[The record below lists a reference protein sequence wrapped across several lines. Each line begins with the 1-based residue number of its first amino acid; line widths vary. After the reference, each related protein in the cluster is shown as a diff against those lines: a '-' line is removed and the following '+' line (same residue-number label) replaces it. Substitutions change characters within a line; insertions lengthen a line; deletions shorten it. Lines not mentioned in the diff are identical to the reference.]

1 MTQTLAPSSPSPGAP
16 PHETREAII
25 VHADSYHRFMLGLK
39 WVVVYLATAIA
50 GFTAWFATDAG
61 FWGGLLTGVV
71 VYAGGV
77 FAMTRAGLAH
87 STERD
92 NPGWL

>member
-1 MTQTLAPSSPSPGAP
+1 MTQTLSPSSMAPSST
-16 PHETREAII
+16 PHETHEAIV

-50 GFTAWFATDAG
+50 WFTAWFATDAG
-61 FWGGLLTGVV
+61 FWGGLLTGAV

-77 FAMTRAGLAH
+77 FAMTRGGLAH

-92 NPGWL
+92 NPGGL